1 MESLLSGTSLV
12 IIISLGTILIS
23 LGTIFYVNQ
32 DKKKK

>member
-23 LGTIFYVNQ
+23 LGTIFYVNK